1 MLTLPT
7 DFTKYF
13 ILKHQKMYKANR
25 NRKIQMERFYYF
37 FESIFIWE
45 HMIINSLVTSSGQKH
60 ISQ

>member
-13 ILKHQKMYKANR
+13 ILKHQKMYKT
-25 NRKIQMERFYYF
+25 NRKIQMQRFYYF